1 MTEHPAETRRARSES
16 KPSYAGTSWP
26 KMAGALAGDV
36 VIPLVA
42 FYGLRGAQVNQ
53 WLALVLAS
61 LAPAATVAV
70 TWVRQRR
77 WDPMG
82 TFVIVAMTLSLAVA
96 LVTGDPRTLLARESW
111 ITGLFGVWVIGSLA
125 TSRPFLLDIVIKLST
140 PELANRLAHLWQHSA
155 VFHRWMR
162 TASLA
167 WGAAFLLDAG
177 TRVLMAYTL
186 PVDSVPLLGVVLLIA
201 ALVIAQGAS
210 MLLGRRSGALKL
222 LKPGSEVIS
231 SGESAVVDEGAA
243 DGDEEASG
251 GFARSDIVR
260 SHG

>member
-1 MTEHPAETRRARSES
+1 MTEHPAETIRARSES
-16 KPSYAGTSWP
+16 KSSHAGTSWP

-82 TFVIVAMTLSLAVA
+82 TFVIAAMTLSLAVA

-140 PELANRLAHLWQHSA
+140 PELAERVAHLWQHSA
-155 VFHRWMR
+155 VFHRWIR

-177 TRVLMAYTL
+177 ARVLMAYTL

-210 MLLGRRSGALKL
+210 MLLGHRGGALKL
-222 LKPGSEVIS
+222 LTGSAVVS

-243 DGDEEASG
+243 G
-251 GFARSDIVR
+251 GGKEVFGGSA
-260 SHG
+260 